1 MKIVFPIL
9 TFFFVSS
16 VLHAQDKG
24 LVFKETEYFFGVM
37 RQDTKS
43 SHEFVFYNAGKD
55 TVFLGHPK
63 AGCGCTAVLLSDYS
77 IAPGDTGHLGVT
89 FNAVRGANGD
99 VSKNVYVLSNDNPP
113 KELVILTIKAKV
125 IGEIDIDPSY
135 IRYQSEVG
143 DTENIE
149 ISIVSASDKE
159 LTLDNVSVALM
170 EYADTTAGNA
180 YHVESVRASP
190 VTDFKLEIPKK
201 VLQPGEKTVLT
212 LAVPS
217 KEKGQINGSIR
228 IVLPNSVVTVGV
240 AGVIVRKQS

>member
-1 MKIVFPIL
+1 
-9 TFFFVSS
+9 
-16 VLHAQDKG
+16 
-24 LVFKETEYFFGVM
+24 
-37 RQDTKS
+37 
-43 SHEFVFYNAGKD
+43 
-55 TVFLGHPK
+55 
-63 AGCGCTAVLLSDYS
+63 
-77 IAPGDTGHLGVT
+77 
-89 FNAVRGANGD
+89 
-99 VSKNVYVLSNDNPP
+99 
-113 KELVILTIKAKV
+113 V